1 VEKNQLLIRVCTLL
15 HSYGLRTAAHMND
28 PWDIGVSTPLPDK
41 VRLDIVLLILWHLWK
56 SRIAAIF
63 DHADSSSQDVINR
76 VARDIDSWMG
86 RYKKI
91 LPCIREWRTWLD
103 QFVILS

>member
-1 VEKNQLLIRVCTLL
+1 
-15 HSYGLRTAAHMND
+15 MND

-56 SRIAAIF
+56 SRNAVIF
-63 DHADSSSQDVINR
+63 DQADSSSQDVINR
-76 VARDIDSWMG
+76 VSRDIDSWIS

-91 LPCIREWRTWLD
+91 LPSFREWRTWPD
-103 QFVILS
+103 HFVTLF